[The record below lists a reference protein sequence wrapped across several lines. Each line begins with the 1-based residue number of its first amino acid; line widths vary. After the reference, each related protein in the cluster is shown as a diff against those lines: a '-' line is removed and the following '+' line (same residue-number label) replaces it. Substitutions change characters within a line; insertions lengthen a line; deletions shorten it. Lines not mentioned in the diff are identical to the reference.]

1 MHPSQQ
7 GSPSSGS
14 EWNTNKRDSILSK
27 HTNMENTSPLILDG
41 RDGSQSPEDIVDEL
55 QAIITDVDAFLS
67 NWFRRLE
74 QGSLSCDPTKIPD
87 LILQKRFKELQ
98 NERVLL
104 EAKRKSDERQT
115 QEKAQQL
122 TQAWLQLE
130 EEQRKFLQMK
140 DPPRQAGYEGGS
152 TSSVANRPA
161 ARSLRSG
168 NRSQQ
173 QHAPNRR
180 SSATFIRPIKRNQ
193 FRRPKLGTS
202 PYDNSNNCVAKLS
215 PVGQISTG
223 PAKTPNRG
231 VH

>member
-1 MHPSQQ
+1 
-7 GSPSSGS
+7 
-14 EWNTNKRDSILSK
+14 
-27 HTNMENTSPLILDG
+27 MENTSPLILDG
-41 RDGSQSPEDIVDEL
+41 RDGSQSPADIVDEL

-140 DPPRQAGYEGGS
+140 DPPRQAGNEGGS
-152 TSSVANRPA
+152 TSSVANRPPHEA
-161 ARSLRSG
+161 SAPATAVTA
-168 NRSQQ
+168 NP
-173 QHAPNRR
+173 PNRR
-180 SSATFIRPIKRNQ
+180 ASATASVESNEIRPQ
-193 FRRPKLGTS
+193 GQLGTS
-202 PYDNSNNCVAKLS
+202 PYVNPPGAVRN
-215 PVGQISTG
+215 
-223 PAKTPNRG
+223 
-231 VH
+231 

>member
-1 MHPSQQ
+1 
-7 GSPSSGS
+7 
-14 EWNTNKRDSILSK
+14 
-27 HTNMENTSPLILDG
+27 MENTSPLILDG

-74 QGSLSCDPTKIPD
+74 QGSLSCDPTTIPD

-140 DPPRQAGYEGGS
+140 DPPRQAGNEGGS
-152 TSSVANRPA
+152 TSSVANRPPHEA
-161 ARSLRSG
+161 SAPATAVNSKRTESSLVGDVRPSESNG
-168 NRSQQ
+168 I
-173 QHAPNRR
+173 
-180 SSATFIRPIKRNQ
+180 SSAGPNSGLRRTTIPTTASRN
-193 FRRPKLGTS
+193 
-202 PYDNSNNCVAKLS
+202 
-215 PVGQISTG
+215 
-223 PAKTPNRG
+223 
-231 VH
+231 